1 MKTRILRRAI
11 VAGVLATSGV
21 IGITAAT
28 PAYAQ
33 FGGIVYD
40 PTNYAQ
46 NVLTA
51 ARSLQQI
58 NNQIQQIQ
66 NQATSLLNEARN
78 LTSLPFSQL
87 QQLQS
92 QFQRT
97 QQLLSEAQRI
107 AYDVRSIDQAFSQR
121 YRGTNLSGS
130 DQSLVADAR
139 SRWEASVG
147 AFEDALKVQAGVVGN
162 IDAHHARP
170 ARQRQPVSRWRAAS
184 RPGRQPA
191 HRPAIAAASR
201 FDRARRGAG
210 PGAVARHGAAGGRLI
225 SIAVIVIAMATNTI
239 APIRARSL
247 LSTGV
252 NRGTCA
258 RCPAGSRCAG

>member
-1 MKTRILRRAI
+1 MKTIALRRAI
-11 VAGVLATSGV
+11 LAGVLATSGV

-87 QQLQS
+87 QELQS
-92 QFQRT
+92 QFRRT

-139 SRWEASVG
+139 SRWETSVG
-147 AFEDALKVQAGVVGN
+147 AFEDALKMQAGVVGN
-162 IDAHHARP
+162 IDG
-170 ARQRQPVSRWRAAS
+170 SRATLDRLVNASQSADGALQAAQAGNQLIALQSQQLADLTALVAAQGRAQSLDMAQRAAAQAQAREQLRRFLS
-184 RPGRQPA
+184 PRNGYQPGN
-191 HRPAIAAASR
+191 
-201 FDRARRGAG
+201 ARMF
-210 PGAVARHGAAGGRLI
+210 HD
-225 SIAVIVIAMATNTI
+225 
-239 APIRARSL
+239 
-247 LSTGV
+247 
-252 NRGTCA
+252 
-258 RCPAGSRCAG
+258 